1 MNSLKKG
8 ETVPLLNFGGCPGVP
23 PLNFKSIP
31 GPYLNFEGGLGYR
44 GPGFTSKSC
53 RNGHFFG
60 NIRLALNNLL
70 WYFFETLLTLC
81 DFATLDF
88 HLKRHLKNS
97 VY

>member
-8 ETVPLLNFGGCPGVP
+8 ERVPLLNFGGCPGVP

-31 GPYLNFEGGLGYR
+31 GPYLNFEGDLGYR

-70 WYFFETLLTLC
+70 
-81 DFATLDF
+81 
-88 HLKRHLKNS
+88 
-97 VY
+97 